1 MLRASRGYV
10 AAKKISGAC
19 GACIAYLGSHNKN
32 PRFALL
38 YAQSKLYI
46 SPEAT
51 ASPEVGSSTI
61 ICASRG
67 YAGNLYFLARLRR
80 HAYSS
85 TWAINKRNLRASR
98 GYVGNLNLNCR
109 FFQMFSM
116 ALVFPHARATVPVL
130 AVRPPSS
137 PSTVKTHRP
146 GSGSPPP
153 PRTVTCTGSVKTQT
167 PIGAHVALAA
177 VWPLLA
183 CLRVELI
190 CLPAATR

>member
-1 MLRASRGYV
+1 MVPPAPTWAIFLVRV
-10 AAKKISGAC
+10 AAKIFPGAY
-19 GACIAYLGSHNKN
+19 GACIAYLGSHKKIRASRCFMRN
-32 PRFALL
+32 PN
-38 YAQSKLYI
+38 YI
-46 SPEAT
+46 YRLKPEAT

-67 YAGNLYFLARLRR
+67 YARNLYFLARLRR

-85 TWAINKRNLRASR
+85 TWAINKKHFRASR

-146 GSGSPPP
+146 GSGP
-153 PRTVTCTGSVKTQT
+153 PR
-167 PIGAHVALAA
+167 
-177 VWPLLA
+177 PLGL
-183 CLRVELI
+183 
-190 CLPAATR
+190 